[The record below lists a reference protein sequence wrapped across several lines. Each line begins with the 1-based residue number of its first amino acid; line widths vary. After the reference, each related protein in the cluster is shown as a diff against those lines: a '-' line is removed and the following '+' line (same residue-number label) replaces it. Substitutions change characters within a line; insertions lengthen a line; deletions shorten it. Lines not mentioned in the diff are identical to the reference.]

1 MDNIGCLELDISLY
15 KKQPEYAKKT
25 YGSYADLRNRIIR
38 KLRYHERLKKIS
50 IISIVENVD
59 FLIIKWEIL

>member
-1 MDNIGCLELDISLY
+1 MDNIGGLELDKNLY
-15 KKQPEYAKKT
+15 KERPKYAKRT
-25 YGSYADLRNRIIR
+25 YGSYADLRNRIVR
-38 KLRYHERLKKIS
+38 KLRYHERLKKIN

>member
-15 KKQPEYAKKT
+15 KKQPEYAIKCFGK
-25 YGSYADLRNRIIR
+25 YSDLRNRILR
-38 KLRYHERLKKIS
+38 KLRYHERLKKIN

>member
-15 KKQPEYAKKT
+15 KKQPKYAKRA
-25 YGSYADLRNRIIR
+25 YGSYADLRNRILK
-38 KLRYHERLKKIS
+38 KLRYHERLKKIN